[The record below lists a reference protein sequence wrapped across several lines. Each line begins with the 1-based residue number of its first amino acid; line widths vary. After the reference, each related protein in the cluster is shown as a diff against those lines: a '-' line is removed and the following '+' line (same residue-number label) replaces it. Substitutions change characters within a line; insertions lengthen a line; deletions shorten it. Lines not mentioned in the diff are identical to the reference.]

1 MLGIGGRCCRER
13 QEDSGCLVSAGEVV
27 GRYMRRD
34 ARGRLSRLL
43 GEGVVKGLEDP
54 GQRVDADCTPLASNV
69 IIKTHERLMTYDQAT
84 LRQPNPYLPSDAP
97 C

>member
-13 QEDSGCLVSAGEVV
+13 QEDRGCLVSTGEVV

-34 ARGRLSRLL
+34 ARGRLSRLP
-43 GEGVVKGLEDP
+43 GEGVVKSLEDP
-54 GQRVDADCTPLASNV
+54 GQRVDTDCTLLACSV
-69 IIKTHERLMTYDQAT
+69 IIKTHERLMTYGQAT
-84 LRQPNPYLPSDAP
+84 LRQPNPYLPSDAL